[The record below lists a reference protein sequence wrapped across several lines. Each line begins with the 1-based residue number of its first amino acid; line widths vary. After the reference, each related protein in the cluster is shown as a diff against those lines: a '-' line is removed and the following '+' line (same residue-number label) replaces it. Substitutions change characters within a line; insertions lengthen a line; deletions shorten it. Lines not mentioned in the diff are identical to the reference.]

1 MAVSP
6 LRVVFA
12 GTPAFAEIILKALIQ
27 SSHDVVAVYTQP
39 DRPAG
44 RGRQLTES
52 PVKIT
57 ATAANIPVLQPST
70 LKDPTVQAEFAAL
83 KPDVLVVAA
92 YGLIIPQAILDIP
105 AHGGINVH
113 PSLLPRWRGA
123 APIQRTLDAGDVETG
138 VTIMQMDAGLDTGA
152 AIYQTKFQ
160 LNGDETTASLHDVLA
175 EAGAKALIHVLDV
188 EKTKAMPRVA
198 QGEENVTYA
207 NKITKEEAKI
217 NWSLSAS
224 VLSSKIRAFNPWPIC
239 YFSFQAETVR
249 VWMAKALES
258 STQQLP
264 GTIIKASEEGIEVAA
279 GNGTV
284 LCLLTLQ
291 WPGGKALN
299 VADIYHA
306 RYDSLKPGVV
316 LS

>member
-1 MAVSP
+1 MTVSP
-6 LRVVFA
+6 LRIVFA
-12 GTPAFAEIILKALIQ
+12 GTPAFADIILKALIH
-27 SSHDVVAVYTQP
+27 SSHDIVAVYTQP

-52 PVKIT
+52 PVKVL

-70 LKDPTVQAEFAAL
+70 LKDAAVQAEFAAL

-123 APIQRTLDAGDVETG
+123 APIQRTIDAGDLETG

-152 AIYQTKFQ
+152 CIYQTTFS
-160 LNGDETTASLHDVLA
+160 LNDEVTTASLHDVLA
-175 EAGAKALIHVLDV
+175 NAGAKALIHVLDA
-188 EKTKAMPRVA
+188 EKTQAMPRIP
-198 QGEENVTYA
+198 QSEENVTYA
-207 NKITKEEAKI
+207 NKISKEEAFI
-217 NWSLSAS
+217 DWAMPAS
-224 VLSSKIRAFNPWPIC
+224 VLSCKIRAFNPWPVC
-239 YFSFQAETVR
+239 YFSFQTENVR
-249 VWMAKALES
+249 VWMAKALNT
-258 STQQLP
+258 STQQTP
-264 GTIIKASEEGIEVAA
+264 GTIVHASEQGIDVAA

-284 LCLLTLQ
+284 LRLLTLQ

-299 VADIYHA
+299 VADVYHA
-306 RYDSLKPGVV
+306 RHDILKPGVV
-316 LS
+316 LL

>member
-1 MAVSP
+1 MTVSP

-12 GTPAFAEIILKALIQ
+12 GTPAFAEIILKALIH
-27 SSHDVVAVYTQP
+27 SSHEIVAVYTQP

-52 PVKIT
+52 PVKML
-57 ATAANIPVLQPST
+57 ATSANIPVLQPST
-70 LKDPTVQAEFAAL
+70 LKDPAVQAEFAAL

-105 AHGGINVH
+105 THGGINVH

-152 AIYQTKFQ
+152 CIYQTKFR

-175 EAGAKALIHVLDV
+175 EAGAKALIHVLNV
-188 EKTKAMPRVA
+188 ENTNPMPRVT

-207 NKITKEEAKI
+207 NKITKEEANI
-217 NWSLSAS
+217 HWSLSAS
-224 VLSSKIRAFNPWPIC
+224 VLSSKIRAFNPWPVC
-239 YFSFQAETVR
+239 YFAFQSETVR
-249 VWMAKALES
+249 VWMAKALE
-258 STQQLP
+258 TATLQAP
-264 GTIIKASEEGIEVAA
+264 GTIIKASEEGIDVAA

-284 LCLLTLQ
+284 LRLLTLQ

-306 RYDSLKPGVV
+306 RHDVLKPGVV